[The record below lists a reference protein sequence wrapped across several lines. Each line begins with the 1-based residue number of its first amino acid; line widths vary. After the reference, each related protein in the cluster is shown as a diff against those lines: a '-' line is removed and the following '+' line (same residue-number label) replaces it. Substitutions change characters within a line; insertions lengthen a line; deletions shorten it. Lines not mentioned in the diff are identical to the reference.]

1 MKSVTYWA
9 EDARMYFSFCL
20 KFVKL
25 TIKSVIFGENCAK
38 MCIRFSENSYFGHSR
53 GRFWLRAAFLL
64 MGWRWLVGFGQTQ
77 KVSSRVWA
85 VIWVE
90 QLMLFFCPAGWP
102 DVPLLALLGFC
113 PAKILFMG
121 LTIYLIA

>member
-1 MKSVTYWA
+1 M
-9 EDARMYFSFCL
+9 
-20 KFVKL
+20 
-25 TIKSVIFGENCAK
+25 
-38 MCIRFSENSYFGHSR
+38 
-53 GRFWLRAAFLL
+53 RAAVLL
-64 MGWRWLVGFGQTQ
+64 MGWRWLVEFGQ

-113 PAKILFMG
+113 PAKILFLG
-121 LTIYLIA
+121 LTIYLIASVQQTPGGAALMLRMPKTTFHNLVPPGLYL